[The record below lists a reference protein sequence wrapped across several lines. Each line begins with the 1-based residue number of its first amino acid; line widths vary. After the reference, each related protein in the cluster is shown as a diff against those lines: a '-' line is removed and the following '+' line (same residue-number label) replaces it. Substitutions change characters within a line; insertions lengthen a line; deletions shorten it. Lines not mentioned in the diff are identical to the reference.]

1 MKKLDKPTSIQTN
14 QIHPFPPLYNAE
26 SRVLI
31 LGSFPSVKSREQ
43 QFYYGHPQNRFWK
56 VIAAVFG
63 QPVPSSIE
71 EKKALILS
79 SRLALWDTIASC
91 DIVGSSDSSIRN
103 VKVNDL
109 AGIMSGSSIRHIIT
123 NGGTSYALYQRY
135 QQPLTGIEAVRLPS
149 TSPANA
155 AWDLERLIQAWG
167 ILGSWI

>member
-1 MKKLDKPTSIQTN
+1 M
-14 QIHPFPPLYNAE
+14 
-26 SRVLI
+26 
-31 LGSFPSVKSREQ
+31 
-43 QFYYGHPQNRFWK
+43 
-56 VIAAVFG
+56 IAAVFG